1 MASATPVFRKFLM
14 LGNLWG
20 EAKKLLMTEGTLQ
33 AWILVLLPCVIQ
45 SLRKK
50 TA

>member
-1 MASATPVFRKFLM
+1 MASATPVFHKFLV

-20 EAKKLLMTEGTLQ
+20 EAKKLLMAEGTLE